1 MTENVVVRSPGE
13 GRTVL
18 VGESEYITYVAR
30 SAETAQAYFAFEL
43 SVTTPGYG
51 PPLHTHDYRELFY
64 VLEGR
69 YELTI
74 ERDGEL
80 ETIEGLPGT
89 AVHVPPNVPHTFTS
103 AGETG
108 GRLFFVH
115 TPAGLE
121 EFFEEFGVP
130 VDRVGDVPEGLEPPD
145 PAKMGPALE
154 RHGIHIVG
162 APQAA

>member
-1 MTENVVVRSPGE
+1 MTENVVVRSPGK

-18 VGESEYITYVAR
+18 VGENEYITYVAR
-30 SAETAQAYFAFEL
+30 SAETERAYFAFEL
-43 SVTTPGYG
+43 SATPGYG
-51 PPLHTHDYRELFY
+51 PPLHAHDYRELFY

-69 YELTI
+69 YEFTI
-74 ERDGEL
+74 ERHGEL
-80 ETIEGLPGT
+80 ETIEGTPGT
-89 AVHVPPNVPHTFTS
+89 AIHVPPNVPHTFTS
-103 AGETG
+103 AGETA
-108 GRLFFVH
+108 GRLLFVH

-130 VDRVGDVPEGLEPPD
+130 VERVGDVPDGLEPPD

-154 RHGIHIVG
+154 RHGIRIVG